1 MSIDALMLLFVAA
14 GIAVFGLSYL
24 AIRLMKWRQDRR
36 DQ

>member
-14 GIAVFGLSYL
+14 GIAVLGLTYL

-36 DQ
+36 EK